1 MAVFPFIPVVA
12 YTLIISAFSYISA
25 RILKHFNFSSDLL
38 AFLRRKG
45 RLAPLPITHSHELL
59 PTSTASRPATPLF
72 GMYAA
77 SSNVTH
83 STSFD
88 ALPVLPPRLISP
100 ASSPPGRSQSRR
112 VIETPLPSFSILK
125 PTLYRQ
131 KQRRSRSLGVPTHRP
146 QYWTSRFPPSPPVQQ
161 DIVDGRRRN
170 SEEDIPLVFLS
181 RRTEDP
187 SRERMLAPAAVL
199 HEPPMSAPIL
209 FMPESSPH
217 SSTHGPLVDISPL
230 SPESTSS
237 SSRQASSI
245 DGPSYSSSESSL
257 QSSPSSDSNSPSSL
271 SRSTQSSDIGVQSI
285 GGVGGFAY
293 DWGFDRINLVKS
305 PSTALHES
313 SSMPLSR
320 DTIVTFREQIEDC
333 LSGVDSLG
341 GQDTSVAEGALYTT
355 TESALVQVPA
365 SVQWDLPPV
374 DGVDSCTSADPEHLT
389 SVPSTPEG
397 TGLVTYSP
405 PLVSELV
412 VSTDTQ
418 VDDTQVD
425 DPQVI
430 VLKPLEDNR
439 ATYEGGVILEKPGE
453 DFRDDVGISILPPL
467 PLFTV
472 ENSDLQERPLIA
484 VDTSDLVKSPKRC
497 DSLSARG
504 ESHSSPMS
512 PSQTPT
518 PPASPPLT
526 SQASKSLSGIGN
538 FQLRVSIVSPMSEP
552 ASPMEDIAAVEE
564 PLAPSA
570 TGPQTSSA
578 VCLEDVQG
586 ENSDSVP
593 TVVLQETPRC
603 DETDDLAS
611 PASSDASPTCS
622 PGSTL
627 PAWSERATDAQPL
640 GISAARA
647 ALVQEEVAW
656 PKTFNVEAG
665 NEGAQKVGVD
675 EEMTHITTKQ
685 HVQPAAV
692 PVEGQET
699 LPGTFP
705 MSEST
710 TEKQGRNLSASSTAV
725 VSVSS
730 ASHRRRM
737 RGLPIEIALA
747 MQMRPGLGVGA
758 DPAWMVRFLM
768 AMFGWFAIMI
778 AGRDGEVDV
787 YAL

>member
-1 MAVFPFIPVVA
+1 MGVFPFIPVVA

-146 QYWTSRFPPSPPVQQ
+146 QYWASRFPPSPPVQQ
-161 DIVDGRRRN
+161 EIIDGRRRN

-187 SRERMLAPAAVL
+187 SHECMLAPAAVL
-199 HEPPMSAPIL
+199 HEPPMSAPVL

-245 DGPSYSSSESSL
+245 AGPSYSSSGSSL
-257 QSSPSSDSNSPSSL
+257 QFSPSSDSNSPSSL

-305 PSTALHES
+305 PPRTVALHES

-320 DTIVTFREQIEDC
+320 DTIVDIVTFRGRIEDC
-333 LSGVDSLG
+333 LPGVDSLVG
-341 GQDTSVAEGALYTT
+341 RDTGVAEGALYTT

-374 DGVDSCTSADPEHLT
+374 DSVDGCTSADPEHST
-389 SVPSTPEG
+389 SVPSTSEG
-397 TGLVTYSP
+397 TGLIT
-405 PLVSELV
+405 PLVSGLV
-412 VSTDTQ
+412 VSNDS
-418 VDDTQVD
+418 QVD
-425 DPQVI
+425 DPQAI

-439 ATYEGGVILEKPGE
+439 ATHEGGVILEKPDE
-453 DFRDDVGISILPPL
+453 DFQDDAGISILPPL
-467 PLFTV
+467 PLFIV

-484 VDTSDLVKSPKRC
+484 VDTSDLIRSSKRC

-512 PSQTPT
+512 PSQIPT

-526 SQASKSLSGIGN
+526 SQASKILSGIGN
-538 FQLRVSIVSPMSEP
+538 YQLRVSIVSPMSEP
-552 ASPMEDIAAVEE
+552 ASPMEDIAAIEE

-578 VCLEDVQG
+578 VCQEDVQE

-593 TVVLQETPRC
+593 AVVLPETPRC

-611 PASSDASPTCS
+611 PASSDASPTRS

-627 PAWSERATDAQPL
+627 PAWSERAADAQPL

-665 NEGAQKVGVD
+665 NEGAQKMMVD
-675 EEMTHITTKQ
+675 EEMTPITTTKQ

-692 PVEGQET
+692 PGEGQET
-699 LPGTFP
+699 LPGTSP

-710 TEKQGRNLSASSTAV
+710 TKKQSASSTAV
-725 VSVSS
+725 VTVSG
-730 ASHRRRM
+730 ASRRRWM
-737 RGLPIEIALA
+737 RGLPIDVALA

-778 AGRDGEVDV
+778 AGRGGEVDV